1 MKKVLD
7 KPDKMC
13 YTIITKGKE
22 KEIKKMTHGTTFKTA
37 ITTAS
42 IIGNKNGI
50 VLKEI
55 TMISNSKNCYFELYM
70 DNELVNRFYNLKTA
84 KAMFKDFSA

>member
-1 MKKVLD
+1 
-7 KPDKMC
+7 
-13 YTIITKGKE
+13 
-22 KEIKKMTHGTTFKTA
+22 MTHGTTFKTA

-55 TMISNSKNCYFELYM
+55 TMTSNSKACYFELYM
-70 DNELVNRFYNLKTA
+70 DGELLNKFYNLKTA